1 MIKVSQA
8 LKEPFQA
15 CSKKASQIITEPMTI
30 LKRSFEHPNF
40 DTHKNNLHTHTHIM
54 TY

>member
-15 CSKKASQIITEPMTI
+15 CSKKATQIITEPVTI
-30 LKRSFEHPNF
+30 LKSSFEHPNF
-40 DTHKNNLHTHTHIM
+40 DIHKNNLLTHTHIM
-54 TY
+54 KY